1 VATKNVVTKTYGNQ
15 KCGDESSDQN
25 LWWPKTW
32 QQKPMVTENL
42 VTKSCGDQN
51 FGN

>member
-1 VATKNVVTKTYGNQ
+1 MWQ
-15 KCGDESSDQN
+15 
-25 LWWPKTW
+25 PKTW